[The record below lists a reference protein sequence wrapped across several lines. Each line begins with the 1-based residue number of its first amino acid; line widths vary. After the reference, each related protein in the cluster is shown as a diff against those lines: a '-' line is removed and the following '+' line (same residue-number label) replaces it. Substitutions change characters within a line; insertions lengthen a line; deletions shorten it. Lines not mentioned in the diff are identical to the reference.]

1 MNTLRKLAAVTAA
14 TLTFGTAAQATNIVE
29 IASGDDRFTTLVAS
43 VSAAEL
49 VETLQGTRPFTVFA
63 PLNDAFA
70 ALPTGTVE
78 TLLKPEN
85 KGDLTKI
92 LLYHVDDRSL
102 TAKAIPTGSNYF
114 KPILASERL
123 CITKGA
129 DGVTIADGTGE
140 MGTVVVANIKADNGV
155 IHVIDKV
162 LLPGTRPACHS
173 TKLNNHQRPRNAG
186 PFSICP

>member
-70 ALPTGTVE
+70 ALQCCE
-78 TLLKPEN
+78 
-85 KGDLTKI
+85 
-92 LLYHVDDRSL
+92 
-102 TAKAIPTGSNYF
+102 
-114 KPILASERL
+114 
-123 CITKGA
+123 
-129 DGVTIADGTGE
+129 
-140 MGTVVVANIKADNGV
+140 
-155 IHVIDKV
+155 
-162 LLPGTRPACHS
+162 
-173 TKLNNHQRPRNAG
+173 
-186 PFSICP
+186 SIV

>member
-92 LLYHVDDRSL
+92 ILYHVDDRNL

-140 MGTVVVANIKADNGV
+140 MGTVVVANIKADKGV